1 MCAALSGFSIARGRG
16 GWRERERERES
27 ARERER
33 EIICAVVIEGAGS
46 LPPQP

>member
-1 MCAALSGFSIARGRG
+1 MCSAVRVLYCKGQG
-16 GWRERERERES
+16 GVEREREREKV
-27 ARERER
+27 RERER